1 MEVSTNWKRRITAF
15 LISQGITLFGSSL
28 VQMAIIWH
36 VTLETSS
43 GKWVAALTLSAF
55 VPQMVISL
63 FAGVLADRY
72 NRKYL
77 IIAADVGI
85 AVATLILFLFLITNN
100 SSQNNLISILII
112 SIVRSLGAGIQS
124 PAVSSIV
131 PQLVPEEKLI
141 RINGI
146 NGSLQSIIQ
155 FGAPAA
161 AGVILTTGSF
171 SNILLI
177 DIITAMV
184 GIVILF
190 FIDIPGH
197 NVVEM
202 NVQSGIFKEM
212 KSGIQFAMNDKLIGR
227 LLLIYGVFIFL
238 CIPSGFLTPLL
249 IGRLFGYNY
258 MYLSV
263 NEMIGCAGMAL
274 GGLLIGIWGGFN
286 NRIKTLAFGIGIY
299 AAFSIA
305 LGLLKDFIGFAII
318 IFIMSLAIP
327 IAQTAVIT
335 LLQEK
340 VAPDMQGRVFSLLS
354 IMFTGFLPLGMLVF
368 GPLADTISISSMIMV
383 AGTLLILFSI
393 SIPVQKDF
401 FALGIFNSEIETL
414 E

>member
-1 MEVSTNWKRRITAF
+1 MEVSNNWKRKTTAF

-43 GKWVAALTLSAF
+43 GKWVAILTLSSF
-55 VPQMVISL
+55 VPQMIISL

-72 NRKYL
+72 NRKYM
-77 IIAADVGI
+77 IIAADAGI
-85 AVATLILFLFLITNN
+85 AIATLLLFFLLITRISN
-100 SSQNNLISILII
+100 QDDLIPILMI
-112 SIVRSLGAGIQS
+112 SIVRSLSAGIQS
-124 PAVSSIV
+124 PAVSSIL

-146 NGSLQSIIQ
+146 NGSLQSMIQ

-177 DIITAMV
+177 DIITALV
-184 GIVILF
+184 GIAILS

-197 NVVEM
+197 NVIEM
-202 NVQSGIFKEM
+202 NIKPGIFKEM
-212 KSGIQFAMNDKLIGR
+212 KAGIQFALNDRLIGR

-249 IGRLFGYNY
+249 IGRLFGDNY
-258 MYLSV
+258 MYLSI

-274 GGLLIGIWGGFN
+274 GGLLIGVWGGFN
-286 NRIKTLAFGIGIY
+286 NRIKTLALGIGVY

-305 LGLLKDFIGFAII
+305 LGLLRDFIGFAAI

-340 VAPDMQGRVFSLLS
+340 VVPDMQGRVFSLLS
-354 IMFTGFLPLGMLVF
+354 IMFTGFLPLGMLLF
-368 GPLADTISISSMIMV
+368 GPLADTFSISSMIIV
-383 AGTLLILFSI
+383 TGTLLILLSI
-393 SIPVQKDF
+393 SIPVQKKF
-401 FALGIFNSEIETL
+401 FSLGKFNI
-414 E
+414 